1 LTEDSSRRGI
11 LTVCAAAV
19 LIVAALLLWHYSPLG
34 RFAQPRELVARL
46 ESIAA
51 LPWAPA
57 AMIGLFIAGGLLCF
71 PLMVLITCTATLFH
85 PLSAFCISLVGSV
98 LSAVVSYLVAQ
109 RFLHAS
115 LKGLFSSRI
124 EKLSAAFQRQGILT
138 IAAVR
143 MLPIGPFTVVNLAAG
158 TIGLRMRDYVIGTAL
173 GLAPGTAAITAFGA
187 QLRALI
193 EHPDPKGV
201 LILAAIVTAW
211 IAASF
216 GLQRIASRRGRREV

>member
-1 LTEDSSRRGI
+1 MTEGSPRRGI

-19 LIVAALLLWHYSPLG
+19 LIVAALLLWHYTPLG
-34 RFAQPRELVARL
+34 RFAQPRELVASL
-46 ESIAA
+46 ESVAA

-71 PLMVLITCTATLFH
+71 PLTVLITATATLFH
-85 PLSAFCISLVGSV
+85 PLSAFCIALAGAV
-98 LSAVVSYLVAQ
+98 LSAVVTYLVAEK
-109 RFLHAS
+109 FLHS
-115 LKGLFSSRI
+115 RLNGLFGSRI
-124 EKLSAAFQRQGILT
+124 EKLSAALQRQGILA

-173 GLAPGTAAITAFGA
+173 GLAPGTAVITAFGA

-201 LILAAIVTAW
+201 LILAGIVIAW
-211 IAASF
+211 MAASF
-216 GLQRIASRRGRREV
+216 GLQRIASRRGRHEV